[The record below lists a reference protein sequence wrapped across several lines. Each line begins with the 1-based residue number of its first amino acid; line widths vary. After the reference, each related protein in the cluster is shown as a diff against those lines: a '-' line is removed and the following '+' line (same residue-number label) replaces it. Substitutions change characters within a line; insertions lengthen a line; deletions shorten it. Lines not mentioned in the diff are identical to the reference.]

1 MTATINQSGVDAT
14 LTKIFVV
21 TVKALE
27 PVDETPI
34 IYSVVVTD
42 SEGNEI
48 NEGETLSREVT
59 FEVISGDDKA
69 LQQLNIDFVKESLRG
84 EDNQC

>member
-1 MTATINQSGVDAT
+1 
-14 LTKIFVV
+14 VV

-42 SEGNEI
+42 SEGK
-48 NEGETLSREVT
+48 TLSREVT